1 MVLMLSKRQ
10 LFNANMHCCLL
21 VRRCMHAGR
30 SRSAWQN
37 PAVCVYILPQVVI
50 TVYLRETL
58 IVDTVAKKNGV
69 VISVKNGLLSLSEAW
84 HHMRS
89 IVGMFFFPCYSYVGL
104 RWGVGGS
111 GCEVPFT
118 QRSSHTFC
126 FVFRSGSA
134 TGDGKSNR
142 LIAPYSW
149 PKFYVNNVVW
159 RRKQKKTRLVQYS
172 TLWKYVWVLTLK
184 ASVV

>member
-1 MVLMLSKRQ
+1 MLSKRQ

-37 PAVCVYILPQVVI
+37 PAVCVYIRPQVVI

-69 VISVKNGLLSLSEAW
+69 VISVKNGLLRLSEAW

-149 PKFYVNNVVW
+149 PKCYVNNVVW
-159 RRKQKKTRLVQYS
+159 RRKQNKKPKKQDWYS
-172 TLWKYVWVLTLK
+172 TQRCENMYEC
-184 ASVV
+184 SR